1 MSEIV
6 LNCRNMACPQPVIRT
21 KQLIESSAPESLVVI
36 VDNEP
41 ALENVSRFLASQ
53 GYAATRIVED
63 GLWRIT
69 GTRSEERTPPARS
82 GVSDRPEPA
91 GTAEGMK
98 TLVMIVAPVFGSGDD
113 MLGGK
118 LMKNFLTTLP
128 ELGNTLW
135 RIVLLNGGVTLATE
149 GSPVLAELQALEKD
163 GVTIL
168 VCGTCLEHFGLLAK
182 KAVGQ
187 TTNML
192 DVVTGMQLADKII
205 RI

>member
-1 MSEIV
+1 
-6 LNCRNMACPQPVIRT
+6 
-21 KQLIESSAPESLVVI
+21 
-36 VDNEP
+36 
-41 ALENVSRFLASQ
+41 
-53 GYAATRIVED
+53 
-63 GLWRIT
+63 
-69 GTRSEERTPPARS
+69 
-82 GVSDRPEPA
+82 
-91 GTAEGMK
+91 
-98 TLVMIVAPVFGSGDD
+98 
-113 MLGGK
+113 
-118 LMKNFLTTLP
+118 MKNFLTTLP

-182 KAVGQ
+182 KTVGQ